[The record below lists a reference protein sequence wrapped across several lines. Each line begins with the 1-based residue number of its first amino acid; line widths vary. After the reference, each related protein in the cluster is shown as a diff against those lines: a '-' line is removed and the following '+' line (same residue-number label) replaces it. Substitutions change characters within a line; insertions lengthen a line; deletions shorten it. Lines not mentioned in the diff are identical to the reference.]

1 LLPNIMDSEVRKL
14 PHLKAVVDLDTM
26 LWKFISNSDKSF
38 FIISTVKDE
47 SREIFEYLQ
56 TITELSEYELLV
68 ENITWWAWKNIYKAK
83 RNEKKIVV
91 WWYNFLMMCYSQKV
105 EFDQLIIRN
114 IKWAQS
120 DLILTDMQRYSTE
133 K

>member
-1 LLPNIMDSEVRKL
+1 MDSEVRKL